1 MSNDHGA
8 KGLAYNR
15 FFRDTCNHL
24 RRYKTWKQN
33 EKI

>member
-15 FFRDTCNHL
+15 FFRETHSIREVGKRCG
-24 RRYKTWKQN
+24 K
-33 EKI
+33 